1 MITPKCQKCGYEWET
16 NSEMIKV
23 SCPSCGNKVK
33 IKEIEHCEWY
43 MHKDCPETCAYA
55 EDIRGIGIG
64 AMCNNNLIKRI
75 RNIENEKIETNNM

>member
-33 IKEIEHCEWY
+33 IRE
-43 MHKDCPETCAYA
+43 
-55 EDIRGIGIG
+55 
-64 AMCNNNLIKRI
+64 
-75 RNIENEKIETNNM
+75 IENEPSN